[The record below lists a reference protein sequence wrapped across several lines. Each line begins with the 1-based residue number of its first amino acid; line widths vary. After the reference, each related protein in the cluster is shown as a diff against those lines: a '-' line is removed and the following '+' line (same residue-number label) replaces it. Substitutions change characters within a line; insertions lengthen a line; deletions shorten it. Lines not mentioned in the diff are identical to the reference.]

1 MVEENLYKK
10 VYTYALGF
18 LEKNKPEGIN
28 LAPYYEADSKC
39 TTLEGVF
46 NRFVISA
53 QNYRSMPNVIGITR
67 NISRK
72 EKVEEILRNYDIGY
86 VSTLNADDLYNRF
99 RDEFNITSKDCKQ
112 NSWYKWSHA
121 IVDSAVFLSEFST
134 YEDFDNFVNLFDY
147 NVHTRMALP
156 LLIAEKISGIGF
168 ALACD
173 MLKELGY
180 VSYPKPDVHLMDVFA
195 ELGLCKRDPLD
206 TFEAVV
212 KMAEVC
218 GETPYKVDKVFW
230 LICSGRYYKD
240 DMENNKVRPLK
251 KEFIREV
258 KEIRQG

>member
-1 MVEENLYKK
+1 MVDNNQYKK
-10 VYTYALGF
+10 IYTYALGF

-46 NRFVISA
+46 KRFVISA
-53 QNYRSMPNVIGITR
+53 QNYHFIPNVIGTTR

-86 VSTLNADDLYNRF
+86 VS
-99 RDEFNITSKDCKQ
+99 
-112 NSWYKWSHA
+112 
-121 IVDSAVFLSEFST
+121 
-134 YEDFDNFVNLFDY
+134 
-147 NVHTRMALP
+147 
-156 LLIAEKISGIGF
+156 
-168 ALACD
+168 
-173 MLKELGY
+173 
-180 VSYPKPDVHLMDVFA
+180 YPKPDVHLMDVFA
-195 ELGLCKRDPLD
+195 ELGLCKHEPLD

-230 LICSGRYYKD
+230 LICSGKYYKD

-251 KEFIREV
+251 REFIVEA
-258 KEIRQG
+258 KGLL